1 MRTIIST
8 VGTSLMTNAARRGL
22 GDAPDEAK
30 LVSALASTPAAEACA
45 ESNALEKLGAG
56 REDRLVFLHSDT
68 PEGERCARALKTHYN
83 GIAAD
88 VEVRRVA
95 HLSYEHRGFK
105 QRGIKQLVDELAYV
119 IGREQRAQREVV
131 VNATGGFKA
140 EIAYATLVGLLFHV
154 PVVYVHERFNDIV
167 ELPVVPM
174 QWDYSLLAL
183 HAGFFEWI
191 DEEPRPSGQIR
202 ERLRALPP
210 ALKMLVDEHL
220 VDGHGG
226 LNAAGDALYR
236 AFKAMVAASARS
248 AVALSTRARETLDSL
263 DPSTRA
269 GFEQLLGNLEVRDLW
284 LQQSDWMEAGEMRV
298 YPRGGRTERIL
309 FYEQGDEIRVCELAR
324 HSDGTYERLLE
335 RRIKRADY
343 HFPERV

>member
-22 GDAPDEAK
+22 GSDPGEAE
-30 LVSALASTPAAEACA
+30 LVSALANTPAAEACA

-56 REDRLVFLHSDT
+56 KGDRLVFLHSAT
-68 PEGERCARALKTHYN
+68 REGELCARALKAHYN

-88 VEVRRVA
+88 VEVRPVV
-95 HLSYEHRGFK
+95 HLSYEHTSFK
-105 QRGIKQLVDELAYV
+105 QRGIKQLVDELAAV
-119 IGREQRAQREVV
+119 IQREQRAHREII

-140 EIAYATLVGLLFHV
+140 EIAYATLVGLLFKV
-154 PVVYVHERFNDIV
+154 PVVYVHERFDDIV
-167 ELPVVPM
+167 ELPVVPA

-191 DEEPRPSGQIR
+191 DEGPRPSGQVR

-220 VDGHGG
+220 LDGHGG
-226 LNAAGDALYR
+226 LNAAGEALYR
-236 AFKAMVAASARS
+236 AFKAMVAVSARS
-248 AVALSTRARETLDSL
+248 AVELSTRARETLDSF

-269 GFEQLLGNLEVRDLW
+269 GFEQLLGNLEVRELW
-284 LQQSDWMEAGEMRV
+284 LQQSDWIQSGEMRV

-309 FYEQGDEIRVCELAR
+309 FYEYGDGIRVCELTR
-324 HSDGTYERLLE
+324 HSDGTYERLRSRGV
-335 RRIKRADY
+335 RRAEY
-343 HFPERV
+343 HFPSRS